1 MNQNLSAG
9 GNKNSL
15 FYMIKESVQ
24 KPKVKL
30 LLFFRGSAWQ
40 RADEN
45 HIHIT
50 LDNALCSHRS
60 LLGHLG
66 IRGCSEM

>member
-1 MNQNLSAG
+1 MNQNLSAGG

-30 LLFFRGSAWQ
+30 LSVVF
-40 RADEN
+40 
-45 HIHIT
+45 
-50 LDNALCSHRS
+50 
-60 LLGHLG
+60 
-66 IRGCSEM
+66 

>member
-1 MNQNLSAG
+1 MHESKPVGGG

-30 LLFFRGSAWQ
+30 LSVVF
-40 RADEN
+40 
-45 HIHIT
+45 
-50 LDNALCSHRS
+50 
-60 LLGHLG
+60 
-66 IRGCSEM
+66 